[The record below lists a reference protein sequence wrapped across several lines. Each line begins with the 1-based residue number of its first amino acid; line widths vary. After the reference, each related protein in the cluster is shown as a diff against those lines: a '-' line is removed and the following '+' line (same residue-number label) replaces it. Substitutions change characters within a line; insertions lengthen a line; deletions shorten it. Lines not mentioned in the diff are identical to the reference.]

1 MTVQIVKGDSLNL
14 SPAFVS
20 QFHFLYTD
28 APYSEHVHANATSQ
42 SARGGTRKR
51 DLGFVSLSYRL
62 RRKMAQCASLVQ
74 RWSVM
79 YSDVE
84 SANTLAISCQAAGA
98 EYVRTMPWVRWS
110 MPQLSGDRPPQGFE
124 SLVVTHRAGPRG
136 KPIKKHWNGPGNLT
150 HLDELAL
157 RGEGKHKCE
166 KPLDQALRLV
176 SYFSDPGENVLDLFS
191 GSGVI
196 ALACYLLG
204 RNCFAIELEGMW
216 AEAGKERIACA
227 GCIDPGAV
235 RTSPA
240 HCALTER
247 DRERVTRWLTA
258 KDEPTAQQTE
268 GPSVARA
275 QARARDKEH
284 VARIT
289 GL

>member
-1 MTVQIVKGDSLNL
+1 MTAQIVQGDSLNL

-28 APYSEHVHANATSQ
+28 APYSEHVHSNATSQ

-51 DLGFVSLSYRL
+51 DLGFQSLSYKL
-62 RRKMAQCASLVQ
+62 RRKMGECAALVQ

-79 YSDVE
+79 YTDVE
-84 SANTLAISCQAAGA
+84 SANTLAISCQAQGA

-124 SLVVTHRAGPRG
+124 SLIVTHRAGPRG

-204 RNCFAIELEGMW
+204 RNCFAIELDIDEKGNPTDW
-216 AEAGKERIACA
+216 VRRGNERLGAARAGTLS
-227 GCIDPGAV
+227 D
-235 RTSPA
+235 
-240 HCALTER
+240 R

-258 KDEPTAQQTE
+258 KDEPTAQQTK
-268 GPSVARA
+268 GPSVLRA
-275 QARARDKEH
+275 QARARDKEY

>member
-1 MTVQIVKGDSLNL
+1 MTVQIVQGDALNL

-20 QFHFLYTD
+20 QFHLLYTD
-28 APYSEHVHANATSQ
+28 PPYSAHVHASATSQ
-42 SARGGTRKR
+42 SAGRGTRKR
-51 DLGFVSLSYRL
+51 ELGFESLGYKL
-62 RRKMAQCASLVQ
+62 RRKVAECAASVQ
-74 RWSVM
+74 RWSVV

-84 SANTLAISCQAAGA
+84 SANTLAISAQAQGA

-124 SLVVTHRAGPRG
+124 SLVCLHRAGPRG

-150 HLDELAL
+150 HLSELAL

-166 KPLDQALRLV
+166 KPLDQALRVV
-176 SYFSDPGENVLDLFS
+176 SYFSAPGENVLDMFS

-204 RNCFAIELEGMW
+204 RSCFAIELDPVW
-216 AEAGKERIACA
+216 AASGSERYTYAVARRFSDRDEERIK
-227 GCIDPGAV
+227 
-235 RTSPA
+235 
-240 HCALTER
+240 
-247 DRERVTRWLTA
+247 RWLCSP
-258 KDEPTAQQTE
+258 DEPASALTE
-268 GPSVARA
+268 GPSLARA
-275 QARARDKEH
+275 AARAVDKEH